1 MADEAAHDEHDRRT
15 DGPTLLRADVRQPR
29 LSWGR
34 KPVSVRVTSRRL
46 HWGPAES
53 ETSIDWTQVTG
64 VQESSG
70 ELLVGYVDDA
80 GAPQEVRVLL
90 HGPLAY
96 LVAEEISR
104 RSEAARR
111 NAARASGAEVAPHT
125 VGTRLLSA

>member
-1 MADEAAHDEHDRRT
+1 MADSTADHLGDRRS
-15 DGPTLLRADVRQPR
+15 DGPTLLRADVRQPKR
-29 LSWGR
+29 SWGR

-53 ETSIDWTQVTG
+53 EMSIDWTQVTG
-64 VQESSG
+64 VEEISG
-70 ELLVGYVDDA
+70 DLTVWYSDEA
-80 GAPQEVRVLL
+80 GTTQEVHVLL

-111 NAARASGAEVAPHT
+111 NTAAHAGAMIPQQGSGQ
-125 VGTRLLSA
+125 RLLSA

>member
-1 MADEAAHDEHDRRT
+1 MADTADHRDRRT

-53 ETSIDWTQVTG
+53 EMSIDWTQVTG
-64 VQESSG
+64 VQESAG
-70 ELLVGYVDDA
+70 ELKVGYVDDDGEDA
-80 GAPQEVRVLL
+80 EVRVLL

-111 NAARASGAEVAPHT
+111 NAAAQAGAHIPEQS
-125 VGTRLLSA
+125 VGNRLLSA